1 MKTLERNDL
10 ELGTVVVL
18 DSLSKPIDAGS
29 KRSRVGVLECYV
41 TTDMSVMEYRIK
53 QMVRNQDLPW
63 SSCRATCTRDHFQ
76 LSMTTP
82 SHD

>member
-1 MKTLERNDL
+1 MKTLEWNDL
-10 ELGTVVVL
+10 ELGTVVDL

-29 KRSRVGVLECYV
+29 KRSRVRFLEFYV
-41 TTDMSVMEYRIK
+41 NADMSVMEYRIK
-53 QMVRNQDLPW
+53 QTVINQDLPW